1 MRPPS
6 TACQGYNSG
15 IWRTSCEAALVLPI
29 LEFQPCTSL
38 LVSQFAGGTSR
49 WQGHQ
54 DGLPHLCWR
63 LRWRSQSC
71 PAELVR
77 LSRLSL
83 RSRLA
88 SATAGGNQFLLT
100 VSGNNFRRNS
110 LVSWNGSFRATMFAS
125 SHELVAT
132 ITAMDI
138 AQCGTVLVSVL
149 NPPEGGPSFV
159 SGGIRRDVHHVVQR
173 QDLKRRFLH
182 GQAVTAW
189 GLQSRFITSVTFS
202 SDP

>member
-1 MRPPS
+1 
-6 TACQGYNSG
+6 
-15 IWRTSCEAALVLPI
+15 
-29 LEFQPCTSL
+29 
-38 LVSQFAGGTSR
+38 
-49 WQGHQ
+49 
-54 DGLPHLCWR
+54 
-63 LRWRSQSC
+63 
-71 PAELVR
+71 
-77 LSRLSL
+77 
-83 RSRLA
+83 
-88 SATAGGNQFLLT
+88 
-100 VSGNNFRRNS
+100 
-110 LVSWNGSFRATMFAS
+110 MFAS

-132 ITAMDI
+132 ITATDI